1 MYKVLLADDLA
12 LTLAAEKECLEGRNL
27 KVFVTTSAL
36 AIEKLAQVFKPD
48 IVVVDYE
55 MPEMTGDQVCRVL
68 RDHPQTAGIPVL
80 VLSIHDDEETVR
92 RCEEAGAVGFIRK
105 ADGREALLEGV
116 AKVLGVPRRRHVRV
130 SCQVIAGIDDSGE
143 SFAGM
148 LGDIS
153 TSGTLLRAER
163 QMALGTPLH
172 MRFKLPGSGTEIH
185 VLGEIVRRETLIG
198 TGFSFGIQFL
208 ETDAGAGKVL
218 RDFIGRT
225 I

>member
-36 AIEKLAQVFKPD
+36 AIEKLAQAYKPD

-55 MPEMTGDQVCRVL
+55 MPEISGAQVCRLL
-68 RDHPQTAGIPVL
+68 RDNPHTAGIPVL
-80 VLSIHDDEETVR
+80 ILSISDDEETVR
-92 RCEEAGAVGFIRK
+92 LCEEAGAVAFIRK

-116 AKVLGVPRRRHVRV
+116 ARVLGVPRRRHVRV
-130 SCQVIAGIDDSGE
+130 PCQAIAGIEDAGE

-163 QMALGTPLH
+163 QLPVGSALHL
-172 MRFKLPGSGTEIH
+172 RFKLPGSSRAIH
-185 VLGEIVRRETLIG
+185 VLGEIVRRETLVSSG
-198 TGFSFGIQFL
+198 YSFGVQFL
-208 ETDAGAGKVL
+208 EMDSGAGDVL
-218 RDFIGRT
+218 RDFIGRS